1 MAEEGKEVVD
11 SEAHKAYLAELF
23 RAKYQ
28 EITSLTNSDFRE
40 FQIPLARVKKIMK
53 SDEEVR
59 MISAETPALFSKACE
74 FFIIELTYRAW
85 IITDKRKHRTL
96 QRSDV
101 EETIS
106 SHDFYD
112 FLLDTIG
119 QEFQP
124 TI

>member
-1 MAEEGKEVVD
+1 MAEEHP
-11 SEAHKAYLAELF
+11 EAIDTEGHKAFLAELF

-28 EITSLTNSDFRE
+28 EIVAMTAADFKE

-53 SDEEVR
+53 SDEDVR

-74 FFIIELTYRAW
+74 FFVIELTYRSW
-85 IITDKRKHRTL
+85 INTDRRKHRTL

-119 QEFQP
+119 REFHP
-124 TI
+124 TV

>member
-1 MAEEGKEVVD
+1 MAEERKEVLD
-11 SEAHKAYLAELF
+11 SEAHRAYLAELF

-28 EITSLTNSDFRE
+28 EIASMTTPDFRE

-85 IITDKRKHRTL
+85 VNTDQRKHRTL

-106 SHDFYD
+106 THDFYD

-119 QEFQP
+119 KEFLP
-124 TI
+124 TS